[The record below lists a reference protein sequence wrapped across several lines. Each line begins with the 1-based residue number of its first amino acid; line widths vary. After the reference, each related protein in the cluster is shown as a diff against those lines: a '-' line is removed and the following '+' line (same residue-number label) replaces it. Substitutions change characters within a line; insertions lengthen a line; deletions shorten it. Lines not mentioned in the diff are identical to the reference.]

1 MSETQINTKE
11 RSIIQSRMQE
21 LIPSLCKGLYE
32 KEKAV
37 RLALLSALAG
47 ESIFLLGPPGVGKS
61 LIARRLK
68 YAFQEGTSFEY
79 LMSKFST
86 PDEIFGPV
94 SIKKLKEEDKYERLT
109 DRYLPGANI
118 VFLDEIWKAGPAI
131 QNALLTIL
139 NEKIYRN
146 GDRDI
151 PVNIRGIITASNE
164 LPPNNTNLAPI
175 WDRFLIRLEVGGI
188 RKFDNFLNM
197 ITDTKDVY
205 EDNLAEEVKLKDQE
219 LQEWDRIID
228 QIEVPAEVLNTIQ
241 VVKIKIQEYNDKPNH
256 TGKEMHIFDRRWKKI
271 IRLLRTSAF
280 LNSREKVDLM
290 DCFLMIDCL
299 WSQPS
304 QKEVVE
310 EIVRDAIRKHGY
322 TMAVNLQMIKRE
334 VNDFEEDVNQ
344 EIKVPHTVT
353 REQLEI
359 VRDEYYRLVKEDHKF
374 EGILVPTKQFRK
386 LKNDRQEVTNFY
398 DEELNLRNR
407 LKASRGTTQYTIDV
421 EFNSE
426 VQTYSL
432 ATTKGE
438 TIEIIFKKP
447 HDIVVKHW
455 EERFQ
460 SVNQYIDK
468 QLENIGSNAP
478 EELQHLTDHL
488 FVEKEYAEI
497 VSTNLEEVKAALR
510 NLKLRLEKIRFS
522 YNDF

>member
-1 MSETQINTKE
+1 MSDTNIKTSEAPVIHG
-11 RSIIQSRMQE
+11 RMNQ
-21 LIPSLCKGLYE
+21 LLGALCKGLYE
-32 KEKAV
+32 KEKSV

-68 YAFQEGTSFEY
+68 YAFQDGTSFEY

-188 RKFDNFLNM
+188 RQFDNFLNM
-197 ITDTKDVY
+197 ITDTRDVY
-205 EDNLAEEVKLKDQE
+205 EDNLPEGVKLKDKE
-219 LQEWDRIID
+219 LKEWDRAID

-241 VVKIKIQEYNDKPNH
+241 VVKIKIQDYNDKPNNV
-256 TGKEMHIFDRRWKKI
+256 GKEMHIFDRRWKKI

-280 LNSREKVDLM
+280 LNGRQKVDLM

-304 QKEVVE
+304 QKEVIE
-310 EIVRDAIRKHGY
+310 DIVRDAIRKHGY

-334 VNDFEEDVNQ
+334 VNDFEGDVNQ

-359 VRDEYYRLVKEDHKF
+359 VQDEYYRLVKEDNKF
-374 EGILVPTKQFRK
+374 EGVLVPTKQFRK
-386 LKNDRQEVTNFY
+386 LENDNQEVTNFY
-398 DEELNLRNR
+398 DEALNLRNR
-407 LKASRGTTQYTIDV
+407 LKASRGTGQFTIDV

-426 VQTYSL
+426 VQTYRL
-432 ATTKGE
+432 ATLKGE
-438 TIEIIFKKP
+438 KTEIIFKKP
-447 HDIVVKHW
+447 HDVVAKYW

-460 SVNQYIDK
+460 RVHQYIDK
-468 QLENIGSNAP
+468 QLDHIGANAP
-478 EELQHLTDHL
+478 EELQGLENNL
-488 FVEKEYAEI
+488 FVHREYAEI
-497 VSTNLEEVKAALR
+497 VSANLNEVRTALQ